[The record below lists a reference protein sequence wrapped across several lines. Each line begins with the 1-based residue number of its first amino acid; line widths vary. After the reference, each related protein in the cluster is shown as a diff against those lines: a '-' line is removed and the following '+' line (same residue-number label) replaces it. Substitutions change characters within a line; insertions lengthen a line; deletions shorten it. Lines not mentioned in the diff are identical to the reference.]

1 MANRTCTE
9 ALYYFEIL
17 LPVLYTWLYMQNLVV
32 VLTPKSKVR
41 HHLWK
46 TLDKFIFCVVLIL
59 SGWIISLLHC
69 LSCIQKPNWNRVKLS
84 LAAATLLKLDIEFI
98 EIHYRIKKML
108 SAQFANVIAKLMVI
122 LLLSINNQK
131 YNYQNTFILYTLHKL
146 HTTINSEKILNL
158 IVN

>member
-1 MANRTCTE
+1 MNWST
-9 ALYYFEIL
+9 IL
-17 LPVLYTWLYMQNLVV
+17 FQNITASIVHMIIHAKFGSD
-32 VLTPKSKVR
+32 TYPQSKVR

-59 SGWIISLLHC
+59 SGWIILLLHC

-131 YNYQNTFILYTLHKL
+131 CNYQNTFILYTLHKL
-146 HTTINSEKILNL
+146 HTTVNSEKILNL